1 MLQKQFGNDLVVI
14 RKSKVTLTLN
24 KPAYAAMCTLDLN
37 KVIMYELYYS
47 YINNKYGNNLR
58 LLFTETDS
66 LMYEV
71 KTEDVHQDF
80 SMDKKMFHF
89 SNYSDNKKYYD
100 ESNKLVVDKMKDE
113 TSGVTIKDFFGLKLK
128 MYSFYL

>member
-1 MLQKQFGNDLVVI
+1 MLQKKFGNDLVVI
-14 RKSKVTLTLN
+14 RKSKVTLTLI

-47 YINNKYGNNLR
+47 YISNKYGNNLG

-80 SMDKKMFHF
+80 SMDKKMFDF

-113 TSGVTIKDFFGLKLK
+113 TFGFTIKDFFGLKPK

>member
-24 KPAYAAMCTLDLN
+24 KPAYAAMRALDLN

-71 KTEDVHQDF
+71 KTKDVHQDF

>member
-1 MLQKQFGNDLVVI
+1 MLQKKFGNDLVVI
-14 RKSKVTLTLN
+14 RKSKVTSTLN
-24 KPAYAAMCTLDLN
+24 KPAYAATCTLDLN

-71 KTEDVHQDF
+71 KTKDVHQDL
-80 SMDKKMFHF
+80 SKDKRMFDF

-113 TSGVTIKDFFGLKLK
+113 TSGVTIKEFFGLKPE

>member
-1 MLQKQFGNDLVVI
+1 MLQKKFGNDLVVI
-14 RKSKVTLTLN
+14 RKSKVTLTLI
-24 KPAYAAMCTLDLN
+24 KPAYAAMCTLYLN

-47 YINNKYGNNLR
+47 YISNKYGNNLR

-80 SMDKKMFHF
+80 SMDKKMFDF

-113 TSGVTIKDFFGLKLK
+113 TFGFTIKDFF
-128 MYSFYL
+128 

>member
-1 MLQKQFGNDLVVI
+1 MLQKKFGNDLVVI
-14 RKSKVTLTLN
+14 RKSKVTLTLI
-24 KPAYAAMCTLDLN
+24 KPAYAAMYTLDLN

-47 YINNKYGNNLR
+47 YISNKYGNNLG

-80 SMDKKMFHF
+80 SMDKKMFDF

-113 TSGVTIKDFFGLKLK
+113 TFGFTIKDFFGLKPK